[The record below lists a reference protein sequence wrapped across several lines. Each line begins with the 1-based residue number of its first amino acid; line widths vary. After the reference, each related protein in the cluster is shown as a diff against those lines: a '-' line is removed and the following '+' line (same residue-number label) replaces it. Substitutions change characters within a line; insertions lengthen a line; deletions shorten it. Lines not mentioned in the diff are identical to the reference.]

1 MEIREHSLIMLRTN
15 YGEPGVMMYN
25 QELNIF
31 IDDFHSTRKTSN
43 HTPYDLYII
52 SRESIKHGD
61 WFYKVF
67 DNTITK
73 LNGNS
78 KPCCTSYKIIAT
90 TDKSIKDLPRI
101 SDDFVRTYIKKYN
114 DNEVI
119 YVGLLYKQIGD
130 QSYEIEE
137 DKTDDYPIY
146 DLDINENNTVNI
158 YMMERKTH

>member
-43 HTPYDLYII
+43 HTPYDLYIT

-61 WFYKVF
+61 WFYRVF
-67 DNTITK
+67 DNSIIK
-73 LNGNS
+73 ANENS
-78 KPCCTSYKIIAT
+78 DHNVYTSYKIIAT
-90 TDKSIKDLPRI
+90 TDESIKDLPRI

-114 DNEVI
+114 DNEVLS

-137 DKTDDYPIY
+137 GKTNDYPVY
-146 DLDINENNTVNI
+146 DLDVNEDNTVNT
-158 YMMERKTH
+158 YLAGF